1 MTPERYSQVKSLFQ
15 LVLEQPPAHR
25 PAFLERACGADR
37 ELYQQVRVLLQSDS
51 TSESFLETPA
61 VTPIS
66 KVLAEAAAE
75 ANEPTPARIGPYAIH
90 QLIGSGGMGA
100 VYLASRADQSFTKQV
115 AIKIIHKGMENDR
128 ILQRFRR
135 ERQIIASLDHPNIAR
150 LLDGGATDD
159 GRPYIVMEYVDGI
172 PIDAW
177 CDQQRLPTARRLALF
192 LQICDAIHYAHQ
204 NLVIHRDI
212 KPGNILVRPDGTV
225 KLLDFGIA
233 KLISSD
239 RSSTPTEKTAT
250 SMRLMT
256 PQYASPEQVKGD
268 PVTTASDVYLLGI
281 VLYELLTGHR
291 PYDVKENN
299 TLQAAQ
305 AFLQGEP
312 PPPSEAILRT
322 SHRNGPDGQQHV
334 HRTPSLVAAVRDGT
348 PSLLRRKLAGDLDA
362 ILLRALRRNPT
373 ERYQSTAQLAADLRS
388 YLQHQPVSAVPDS
401 PAYRLRLFLQRNRAL
416 SAAAAAAVFLLLA
429 VAFLAGWIAWTS
441 RQDHLLAQNRLNE
454 VHKLTNSLLTD
465 VDRALSPV
473 PGTAPARR
481 IIAARTLEYLDNLS
495 NQANLEPVLRRALA
509 IGYRRAGNLLG
520 GPNVL
525 SLGDLATAQNA
536 YRKSLSLL
544 QSNIDDPAS
553 RAELASSLEAIA
565 AAHSAAGD
573 PTVAIAPLRRAV
585 EVRQTLTTPP
595 DALVST
601 TQQLAL
607 ALAAGPDPIEAQ
619 SLARKGLQLAAALT
633 GPDAARHQ
641 AAANARLAEVL
652 AATGERTQAITAART
667 ALQLRQQ
674 LASSSPTDPRPA
686 ADLAAALETLASLDS
701 TAAPTLGAQALK
713 IRRDQLAA
721 NPRNVQA
728 HRALALSLLRLG
740 LADEAIDNFRQLATL
755 NPAHL
760 LALRDLAGALEQTGS
775 AHLAAN
781 RPADALTAFRAFQQ
795 SAAEWLR
802 AYPSDP
808 YAGRTLARAH
818 LRIAQALALTSD
830 KNGAAASARAALRVL
845 EPVVQTEPDLIRLD
859 RARAQATLGRILAAS
874 GSCRE
879 AQPQLES
886 AAAAYRDIASRNL
899 LPASD
904 VTAPNDIAAQLK
916 SCNASA
922 TSR

>member
-1 MTPERYSQVKSLFQ
+1 LTPERYSQVKSLFQ
-15 LVLEQPPAHR
+15 LVLEQPLAQR

-37 ELYQQVRVLLQSDS
+37 ELYSQVRALLQSDS
-51 TSESFLETPA
+51 TSETFLEKPA

-66 KVLAEAAAE
+66 KVLADAAAE
-75 ANEPTPARIGPYAIH
+75 ANEPPPARIGPYAIH

-100 VYLASRADQSFTKQV
+100 VYLASRADQSFNKQV

-177 CDQQRLPTARRLALF
+177 CDQQRLPTARRLHLF

-239 RSSTPTEKTAT
+239 RSTTPTEKTAT

-312 PPPSEAILRT
+312 PPPSEAVLRT
-322 SHRNGPDGQQHV
+322 TQRSGPDGKLHI
-334 HRTPSLVAAVRDGT
+334 HRSPALVAAVRDGT

-362 ILLRALRRNPT
+362 VLLRALRRNPA
-373 ERYQSTAQLAADLRS
+373 ERYQSTAQLAADLRN
-388 YLQHQPVSAVPDS
+388 YLQLQPVSAIPDS
-401 PAYRLRLFLQRNRAL
+401 PAYRLRLFFQRNRTL
-416 SAAAAAAVFLLLA
+416 SATAAAALFLLLA
-429 VAFLAGWIAWTS
+429 TAFLAGWFAWSS
-441 RQDHLLAQNRLNE
+441 RQEHLLAQNRLNE

-465 VDRALSPV
+465 VDLALAPV

-481 IIAARTLEYLDNLS
+481 IMAARTIQYLDSLS
-495 NQANLEPVLRRALA
+495 AQPRIEPVLRRALA
-509 IGYRRAGNLLG
+509 VGYRRVGHLLG
-520 GPNVL
+520 GPHIL
-525 SLGDLATAQNA
+525 SLGDLATAQA
-536 YRKSLSLL
+536 TYRKSVALL
-544 QSNIDDPAS
+544 ESDVLDPLDN
-553 RAELASSLEAIA
+553 AELASSLEAIA
-565 AAHSAAGD
+565 AAHTAAGD
-573 PTVAIAPLRRAV
+573 PTAAIVPLRRAV
-585 EVRQTLTTPP
+585 EIREAADTPP
-595 DALVST
+595 HVLAASL
-601 TQQLAL
+601 QQLGL
-607 ALAAGPDPIEAQ
+607 ALAAAEDPIEAQ
-619 SLARKGLQLAAALT
+619 TLARKGQQIAAKIT
-633 GPDAARHQ
+633 GPDASRQQ
-641 AAANARLAEVL
+641 AAAHSRLADVL
-652 AATGERTQAITAART
+652 HATGERAQAINAALL
-667 ALQLRQQ
+667 ALQLRRQ
-674 LASSSPTDPRPA
+674 LAASAPTDPRPA

-728 HRALALSLLRLG
+728 RRALALSLLRLG
-740 LADEAIDNFRQLATL
+740 AHDEAIEHFRQLTAL

-760 LALRDLAGALEQTGS
+760 LALRDLADALEQTGS
-775 AHLAAN
+775 AHLVAN
-781 RPADALTAFRAFQQ
+781 RPDTALTAFRAFHQ
-795 SAAEWLR
+795 SATEWLR
-802 AYPSDP
+802 SYPSDP

-818 LRIAQALALTSD
+818 LRIAQALARTPD
-830 KNGAAASARAALRVL
+830 RNGAAASARAALRVL
-845 EPVVQTEPDLIRLD
+845 EPVDEKDQDLIRLD
-859 RARAQATLGRILAAS
+859 RARVQSTLGRILAES

-886 AAAAYRDIASRNL
+886 AAAAYRDIAARHL

-904 VTAPNDIAAQLK
+904 VTAPNDIAAYMK
-916 SCNASA
+916 SCRESA
-922 TSR
+922 AR